1 MTAFR
6 KFADQL
12 AINQA
17 ATFAEMVNGFG
28 FARAQAL
35 LANERIVLVIAPL
48 LVKNGDIP
56 EVDPT
61 RRTT

>member
-28 FARAQAL
+28 FARAQ
-35 LANERIVLVIAPL
+35 
-48 LVKNGDIP
+48 
-56 EVDPT
+56 T
-61 RRTT
+61 RSRTSGLFW